1 MTSHGSSDVTIFG
14 PRKAELTSSSERF
27 LAGLDQIRRWTAP
40 PFSPERQDLV
50 ARVGE
55 ILLRGGAGAEGSV
68 RHFGFW
74 IRRGAVQK
82 LAAGFHSRLPA
93 RTRARARGLV
103 FHLPP
108 QNVETV
114 FLYSWA
120 LSYLAGNANVTRLP
134 QQLNQAMREVCN
146 LFLEELSSL
155 GDDTQLFIHYPTTTA
170 LGAQISRCSDARVV
184 WGGDAKVAAFAA
196 LPLRNGGKSIWF
208 GDRSS
213 FSVLKGT
220 ALGELDNEDL
230 IVLARRL
237 FNDIFV
243 FDQMACSSPHVLYVV
258 GNEDIHRPAVERLL
272 KSLRHL
278 AAASG
283 QSSTTGHFMRKM
295 VAAHRAAAAG
305 EASAIEWRDAALTH
319 VVSSGSSR
327 PADRIGGGFLWIVY
341 IPSTSHLSALASE
354 RDQTVTHFGFE
365 TQEISDLAERVAGSG
380 VSRLAPVGSALD
392 FDFVW
397 DGYDIPF
404 ELTRLVRIA

>member
-1 MTSHGSSDVTIFG
+1 MTSGGFGDLTVFG
-14 PRKAELTSSSERF
+14 PRKTELTRSSEEF
-27 LAGLDQIRRWTAP
+27 LNSLEHIRQRTTS

-55 ILLRGGAGAEGSV
+55 TLLRGGVGADGAA

-74 IRRGAVQK
+74 IRRGAVRK
-82 LAAGFHSRLPA
+82 LAVGFQGRLPA
-93 RTRARARGLV
+93 QTSARARGLV

-114 FLYSWA
+114 FLYSWT

-134 QQLNQAMREVCN
+134 QELSETMRNVCS
-146 LFLEELSSL
+146 LFLDELQAV
-155 GDDTQLFIHYPTTTA
+155 GDATQLFIHYPSTSD
-170 LGAQISRCSDARVV
+170 LGALISKCSDARVV
-184 WGGDAKVAAFAA
+184 WGGDAKVAAFAP

-213 FSVLKGT
+213 FSVLKGA
-220 ALGELDNEDL
+220 ALQELNDEGRSA
-230 IVLARRL
+230 LARRL

-258 GNEDIHRPAVERLL
+258 GDEGIHRPAVEPLL
-272 KSLRHL
+272 KSLAHL
-278 AAASG
+278 ATVSG
-283 QSSTTGHFMRKM
+283 QTSATGHFMRKM
-295 VAAHRAAAAG
+295 VAAHRAAAIGA
-305 EASAIEWRDAALTH
+305 ASAIEWRDASLTS
-319 VVSSGSSR
+319 VVSSASGR

-341 IPSTSHLSALASE
+341 ISSTRDLSTLATE
-354 RDQTVTHFGFE
+354 RDQTVTHFGFKPE
-365 TQEISDLAERVAGSG
+365 EVGDLTEVVAQSGISRF
-380 VSRLAPVGSALD
+380 APVGSALD

-397 DGYDIPF
+397 DGYDISF